1 MNVKHDN
8 PVINAI
14 LTRRTIRSYTSREL
28 TDEELD
34 ILLQCAMWAPSG
46 RNSQPCHV
54 RVLTD
59 KKALEELNVDFKNKV
74 GWDTPAYT
82 RWDVNPVYQ
91 GAPALFFLFA
101 DNKTDMNSG
110 IMVENIAIAAEG
122 LGLGSCIIASVGSL
136 MEAEEGKK
144 WKKLLD
150 IPEDY
155 YFLIAIA
162 VGEKAED
169 PEPKERKPENFR
181 VIKEVD
187 YGKL

>member
-1 MNVKHDN
+1 MSITLDN
-8 PVINAI
+8 PVVEAI
-14 LTRRTIRSYTSREL
+14 LKRRTIRSYKDTP
-28 TDEELD
+28 LD
-34 ILLQCAMWAPSG
+34 KAVIERLLECAMWAPSG

-54 RVLTD
+54 RVLAD
-59 KKALEELNVDFKNKV
+59 KKLLDELNTDFKNKV

-91 GAPALFFLFA
+91 GAPAMFFIYA
-101 DNKTDMNSG
+101 DSKTDMNAG

-122 LGLGSCIIASVGSL
+122 MGLGSCIIASVGAL
-136 MEAEEGKK
+136 LEAPEGLK
-144 WKKLLD
+144 WKKLLE

-181 VIKEVD
+181 MIEVD
-187 YGKL
+187 

>member
-1 MNVKHDN
+1 MIEKFDN
-8 PVINAI
+8 PVIEAI
-14 LTRRTIRSYTSREL
+14 LRRRTIRSYKDTPLSREVI
-28 TDEELD
+28 EK
-34 ILLQCAMWAPSG
+34 LLECAMWAPSG

-59 KKALEELNVDFKNKV
+59 RKALDALNTDFKNKV

-91 GAPALFFLFA
+91 GAPAMFFIYA
-101 DNKTDMNSG
+101 ETKDGMNSG

-122 LGLGSCIIASVGSL
+122 MGLGSCIIASVGGL
-136 MEAEEGKK
+136 LDAPEGNK
-144 WKKLLD
+144 WKKILD
-150 IPEDY
+150 IPDH
-155 YFLIAIA
+155 FQFVIAIA

-181 VIKEVD
+181 IVENID
-187 YGKL
+187 YEAL